1 MTAGN
6 GGLGRHKSKW
16 TDEDV
21 VRLEEL
27 WGTMRDADVAEA
39 LGKTVSTVRFKAG
52 QLSLREKKG
61 RRAGCRPGR
70 VTYPWSNEEDLVLK
84 KNVGYM
90 NIFELQD
97 ALPRRNR
104 VAIERRCYELG
115 FSPTQ
120 GTYTRARIEKD
131 TGYDWRQIRRA
142 KEALGQT
149 WKRYGERKYMIS
161 FDQVQEIVEWLR
173 DETRKWSR
181 EYNLDHCVDCGADG
195 EDDTERHSGDGLCK
209 QCWDDRRHKRA
220 RVHRAF
226 RDGFYV
232 HLTKE
237 VWLEHACDEPPDSAE
252 IAALIAQCEL
262 SAQPDQVS

>member
-1 MTAGN
+1 MSASRGGSGRPSSTWTA
-6 GGLGRHKSKW
+6 
-16 TDEDV
+16 EDIS
-21 VRLEEL
+21 RLEEL
-27 WGTMRDADVAEA
+27 WGTARDADVAEA
-39 LGKTVSTVRFKAG
+39 LGKSISTVRFKAG
-52 QLSLREKKG
+52 QLNLREKKG

-70 VTYPWSNEEDLVLK
+70 VTYPWSAEEDLVLK

-90 NIFELQD
+90 SIFELQD

-142 KEALGQT
+142 KESLGQV

-161 FDQVQEIVEWLR
+161 FDQVQEITEWLR
-173 DETRKWSR
+173 DEKRKWSR
-181 EYNLDHCVDCGADG
+181 EYNLDNCTACGADG
-195 EDDTERHSGDGLCK
+195 EGDTERHSGDGLCK

-220 RVHRAF
+220 RVYRSF
-226 RDGFYV
+226 RDGHYIA
-232 HLTKE
+232 LTVE
-237 VWLEHACDEPPDSAE
+237 AWLEHACDDSMEDAE
-252 IAALIAQCEL
+252 VAALIEKCEL
-262 SAQPDQVS
+262 QVTA